1 MKDEKLDL
9 TPLDPAAD
17 PLRWERRIRQVAAR
31 AAEGAA
37 RRRPGALFVQ
47 LAAWVRPA
55 LACAAAAAIA
65 AWIPAWLPR
74 APAPAQVAAAPVDRM
89 ARLLA
94 WADGEQ
100 PVNVALLSALED
112 DDDAR

>member
-1 MKDEKLDL
+1 MNDEKLDL
-9 TPLDPAAD
+9 TPLDPASD

-31 AAEGAA
+31 SAEGAA
-37 RRRPGALFVQ
+37 RRRPGALSVQ
-47 LAAWVRPA
+47 LAAWLRPA
-55 LACAAAAAIA
+55 LACAAAAALV

-74 APAPAQVAAAPVDRM
+74 APAPAPVASTPADRIV
-89 ARLLA
+89 RLLA

-100 PVNVALLSALED
+100 PAAAALLAALGD